1 MVMWPFRNIK
11 EQRAISGIISI
22 AGAILMVKIKINVLG
37 NEVSTFVLGGIIFL
51 LGLLYFLDAN

>member
-1 MVMWPFRNIK
+1 MWPFRNIK

-22 AGAILMVKIKINVLG
+22 AGAILMVKIKISFFG
-37 NEVSTFVLGGIIFL
+37 AEISTFVLGGIIFF